1 MTASE
6 PVTRAGMQRDA
17 ETGAFRDVRRQRDR
31 ETGLTQVTIAP
42 GEYYVTA
49 AIDEALVT
57 ILGSCVA
64 VCMRDPVIG
73 VGGMNHFL
81 LAESASGDWGGVSA
95 VTRYGN
101 HAMETLINDIIALGG
116 VRSRFEVKVFGGG
129 HVIDSSMAIGQKNVE
144 FAERYLENEGMP
156 IAAKHVGGFHP
167 RRIHYFPRT
176 GKVQMLQLR
185 RGTDEAVFK
194 AEMEFKR
201 RIAIKPVDG
210 GVDLFD

>member
-1 MTASE
+1 MTA
-6 PVTRAGMQRDA
+6 RALATIAADRRSLDPLTQAG
-17 ETGAFRDVRRQRDR
+17 VRRHFDR
-31 ETGLTQVTIAP
+31 ETGRTHVKIGP
-42 GEYYVTA
+42 GDFYVTDA
-49 AIDEALVT
+49 DEMLVT

-64 VCMRDPVIG
+64 VCMRDPVLG

-81 LAESASGDWGGVSA
+81 LAESASGDWGGVNA

-116 VRSRFEVKVFGGG
+116 LRSRFEVKMFGGG
-129 HVIDSSMAIGQKNVE
+129 HVIDSSMAIGQKNFE
-144 FAERYLENEGMP
+144 FAERYLANEGMP

-167 RRIHYFPRT
+167 RRIHYFPQT

>member
-1 MTASE
+1 MTA
-6 PVTRAGMQRDA
+6 RAFATVAADRRVLDPLTQAG
-17 ETGAFRDVRRQRDR
+17 VRRHFDR
-31 ETGLTQVTIAP
+31 ETGRTHVKLGP
-42 GEYYVTA
+42 GDFYVTDA
-49 AIDEALVT
+49 DEMLVT

-64 VCMRDPVIG
+64 VCIRDPVLGI
-73 VGGMNHFL
+73 GGMNHFL
-81 LAESASGDWGGVSA
+81 LAESASGDWGGVNA
-95 VTRYGN
+95 TTRYGN
-101 HAMETLINDIIALGG
+101 HAMESLINDIIALGG
-116 VRSRFEVKVFGGG
+116 LRSRFEVKMFGGG
-129 HVIDSSMAIGQKNVE
+129 HVIASSMAIGQRNFE
-144 FAERYLENEGMP
+144 FAERYLASEGMP

-201 RIAIKPVDG
+201 RMAIKPVDS

>member
-1 MTASE
+1 M
-6 PVTRAGMQRDA
+6 RANALRSAPTERRSLDPLLQSG
-17 ETGAFRDVRRQRDR
+17 VRRHTDR
-31 ETGLTQVTIAP
+31 ETGMVHVKIGP
-42 GEYYVTA
+42 GDFYVTKD
-49 AIDEALVT
+49 DEMLVT

-144 FAERYLENEGMP
+144 FAERYLTNEDMP
-156 IAAKHVGGFHP
+156 IVAKHVGGFHP

-185 RGTDEAVFK
+185 RGTDELVFK
-194 AEMEFKR
+194 AELDFKR